1 VCNYQCSSSSTNK
14 KKCLVLKL
22 WVQAVNESIRSFAWI
37 FFLFTFVSAI
47 NDSQINKTIDCTTIF
62 VVLKLWVQDLEQP

>member
-1 VCNYQCSSSSTNK
+1 
-14 KKCLVLKL
+14 LKL
-22 WVQAVNESIRSFAWI
+22 WVQAINESITSFAWI
-37 FFLFTFVSAI
+37 FFLFSFVSAI